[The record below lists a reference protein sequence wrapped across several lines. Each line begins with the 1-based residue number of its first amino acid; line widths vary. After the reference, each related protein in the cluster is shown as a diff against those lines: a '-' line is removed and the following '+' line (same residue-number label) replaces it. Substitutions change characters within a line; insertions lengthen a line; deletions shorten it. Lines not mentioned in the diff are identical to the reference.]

1 MHSARGRDRSSS
13 ATRSGAW
20 DGSAYSESEWR
31 RRSNRAKRG
40 RRRRESLIYAGLVQL
55 EVTEARLRE
64 LLAEQA
70 ESATLEFVGDCDL
83 SNRRDVV
90 ELASEVGAL
99 AAAGGSIVIGVDDH
113 GVPAGMLDARKVA
126 LFDEASL
133 RSKLARDRLDEKLV
147 VLIRVEP
154 HPDGAAVFAADG
166 AYEQDGKMRSAFR
179 AGDIFVRHGTKS
191 ERPEQADIAHLTR
204 AAVERA
210 QVWQDDVARI
220 EQAVLDIGDTARA
233 EAESSPDGRLGG
245 YGRVTKVP
253 TVRRRLAARLSSLRA
268 AGGPALPEC
277 QDLADGSQFVF
288 YNQVISAVFAA
299 TDEIA
304 RVLEQQAAGAANG

>member
-1 MHSARGRDRSSS
+1 VAAQRS
-13 ATRSGAW
+13 
-20 DGSAYSESEWR
+20 
-31 RRSNRAKRG
+31 KRLANAAV
-40 RRRRESLIYAGLVQL
+40 RRRESLIYAGLVQQL

-113 GVPAGMLDARKVA
+113 GVPTGMLDTRKAA

-133 RSKLARDRLDEKLV
+133 RSKLARYLPSVDVRTAWYRLGEKPV

-154 HPDGAAVFAADG
+154 HPDGVAVFAADG

-191 ERPEQADIAHLTR
+191 ERPRQADIARLTR
-204 AAVERA
+204 VAVERA
-210 QVWQDDVARI
+210 QIWQDEIARI

-233 EAESSPDGRLGG
+233 EAERSPDGRFGG

-253 TVRRRLAARLSSLRA
+253 TVRRRLAARLASRRA
-268 AGGPALPEC
+268 AGGPALREC
-277 QDLADGSQFVF
+277 QDLADGSHFVF

-304 RVLEQQAAGAANG
+304 RLLEQQAAGAVNG